1 MKGIV
6 PNEFMSTGIYHSDEK
21 NYSRNYHRA
30 LVAFYLKL
38 RPDDMKRLKPPLRTH
53 KQREC
58 PWEIPGISYI
68 SDEDI
73 AEMAAQ
79 EATGNGMDCDT
90 PPGNPAKKRSRAFTL

>member
-1 MKGIV
+1 
-6 PNEFMSTGIYHSDEK
+6 MSTSIYHSGK
-21 NYSRNYHRA
+21 ISYSRNYHRA

-38 RPDDMKRLKPPLRTH
+38 RPDDMKGLKTPLRAH
-53 KQREC
+53 QQREC

-73 AEMAAQ
+73 AAMAAQ

-90 PPGNPAKKRSRAFTL
+90 PPGKPAKKRSRAFTL